1 VSSPLP
7 PFVFRALPSP
17 PAGFGLFDAINHVF
31 DIPNPSPDDQRVYG
45 GVIVLPVNC
54 SESFGTWPSD
64 PCAAP
69 PDGEKKAGDRPVSDL
84 VFEPLLPWAYDECD
98 PQEPVSES
106 QALAQQTLTLKQRL
120 LAESDFAAL
129 LLDQAGTPQTAPTL
143 VDGIGLLEESLG
155 ETGSLGV
162 IHASRRFAA
171 EASTLRWTNQTG
183 PVLKS
188 PLGHNY
194 AFGGGYGAVLGNTL
208 VATGQLYMWRYPP
221 TVITTLDPAT
231 NRLATIAEQ
240 VVVVGYEC
248 FVAAVTIG

>member
-17 PAGFGLFDAINHVF
+17 PAGFGLYDAASYVF
-31 DIPNPSPDDQRVYG
+31 DIPNPSDNDQRVFG
-45 GVIVLPVNC
+45 GAIILPVNC
-54 SESFGTWPSD
+54 SDSYGTWPSD

-69 PDGEKKAGDRPVSDL
+69 PDDTKKEGDRPTTDL

-98 PQEPVSES
+98 PQEPVEES
-106 QALAQQTLTLKQRL
+106 QALALQTLTLKERL
-120 LAESDFAAL
+120 LVESDFATRL
-129 LLDQAGTPQTAPTL
+129 MEGVSPGTAPTL
-143 VDGIGLLEESLG
+143 VDGIGLLEEELG
-155 ETGSLGV
+155 ATGSLGV

-171 EASTLRWTNQTG
+171 EASTLRWTNQSG
-183 PVLKS
+183 PVYKS

-194 AFGGGYGAVLGNTL
+194 AFGGGYGDVLGNTL
-208 VATGQLYMWRYPP
+208 IATGQLYLWRYPA